1 MGTSI
6 STAVL
11 GSPGVSALPEPSPAE
26 LLEASRRGD
35 AAGWQGIVD
44 RYERLVWSVARSFR
58 FDDATTADVVQ
69 TVWLRLA
76 ENLDRIRQPDSLPAW
91 LATTCRH
98 ECSSVG
104 RRRDR
109 EVVDDD
115 VVDLRLERV
124 RRGDDVDDDILDRES
139 RREVLDAFGRLSD
152 GCQQLLR
159 LLCVEPP
166 LGYQVIGEL
175 TGRPIGSLG
184 PTRQRCLGKLRALLE
199 VDHGR

>member
-1 MGTSI
+1 MGMTT
-6 STAVL
+6 TAPVL
-11 GSPGVSALPEPSPAE
+11 GSPAVSALPEPSPAE

-35 AAGWQGIVD
+35 AAGWAGIVD
-44 RYERLVWSVARSFR
+44 RYERLVWSVARSYR
-58 FDDATTADVVQ
+58 FDDSTTADVVQ

-76 ENLDRIRQPDSLPAW
+76 ENLDRIREPDSLPSW

-109 EVVDDD
+109 EVVDDV
-115 VVDLRLERV
+115 VVDLRLHRAELS
-124 RRGDDVDDDILDRES
+124 DEVDDDILEGEA
-139 RREVLDAFGRLSD
+139 RREVFVAFERLPD

-159 LLCVEPP
+159 LLCAEPP

-184 PTRQRCLGKLRALLE
+184 PTRKRCLDKLRALME
-199 VDHGR
+199 VGA

>member
-1 MGTSI
+1 MGMTT
-6 STAVL
+6 TAPVL
-11 GSPGVSALPEPSPAE
+11 GSPLVSVLPEPSPAE

-35 AAGWQGIVD
+35 AAGWAGLVD
-44 RYERLVWSVARSFR
+44 RYERLVWSVARSYR
-58 FDDATTADVVQ
+58 FDDSTTADVVQ

-76 ENLDRIRQPDSLPAW
+76 ENLDRIREPDSLPSW

-109 EVVDDD
+109 EVVDDV
-115 VVDLRLERV
+115 VVDLRLHRAEHADEV
-124 RRGDDVDDDILDRES
+124 DGDFLEGEAL
-139 RREVLDAFGRLSD
+139 REVLAAFGRLSD

-159 LLCVEPP
+159 LLCAEPP

-184 PTRQRCLGKLRALLE
+184 PTRKRCLEKLRALME
-199 VDHGR
+199 VGA

>member
-1 MGTSI
+1 MGMT
-6 STAVL
+6 TAALVL
-11 GSPGVSALPEPSPAE
+11 GSPAVSALPEPSPAE

-35 AAGWQGIVD
+35 AAGWAGIVD
-44 RYERLVWSVARSFR
+44 RYERLVWSVARSYR
-58 FDDATTADVVQ
+58 FDDSTTADVVQ

-76 ENLDRIRQPDSLPAW
+76 ENLDRIREPDSLPSW

-109 EVVDDD
+109 EVVDDV
-115 VVDLRLERV
+115 VVDLRLHRAERA
-124 RRGDDVDDDILDRES
+124 DEVDDDILEGES
-139 RREVLDAFGRLSD
+139 RREVLAAFGRLPD

-159 LLCVEPP
+159 LLCAEPP

-184 PTRQRCLGKLRALLE
+184 PTRQRCLEKLRALLE
-199 VDHGR
+199 VGP

>member
-1 MGTSI
+1 MGMTT
-6 STAVL
+6 TAPVL
-11 GSPGVSALPEPSPAE
+11 GSPPVSVLPEPSPAE

-35 AAGWQGIVD
+35 AAGWAGLVD
-44 RYERLVWSVARSFR
+44 RYERLVWSVARSYR
-58 FDDATTADVVQ
+58 FDDSTTADVVQ

-76 ENLDRIRQPDSLPAW
+76 ENLDRIREPDSLPSW

-109 EVVDDD
+109 EVVDDV
-115 VVDLRLERV
+115 VVDLRLHRAELA
-124 RRGDDVDDDILDRES
+124 DEVDDDMLEGEA
-139 RREVLDAFGRLSD
+139 RREVLAAFGRLPD

-159 LLCVEPP
+159 LLCAEPP

-184 PTRQRCLGKLRALLE
+184 PTRKRCLDKLRALME
-199 VDHGR
+199 VGA

>member
-1 MGTSI
+1 MGMTT
-6 STAVL
+6 TAPVL
-11 GSPGVSALPEPSPAE
+11 GSPAVSVLPEPSPAD

-35 AAGWQGIVD
+35 AAGWAGLVD
-44 RYERLVWSVARSFR
+44 RYERLVWSVARSYR
-58 FDDATTADVVQ
+58 FDDSTTADVVQ

-76 ENLDRIRQPDSLPAW
+76 ENLDRIREPDRLPSW

-109 EVVDDD
+109 EVVDDV
-115 VVDLRLERV
+115 VVDLRLHRAELA
-124 RRGDDVDDDILDRES
+124 DEIDDDILEGEA
-139 RREVLDAFGRLSD
+139 RREVLAAFGRLPD

-159 LLCVEPP
+159 LLCAEPP

-184 PTRQRCLGKLRALLE
+184 PTRKRCLEKLRALME
-199 VDHGR
+199 VGA

>member
-1 MGTSI
+1 MGMTT
-6 STAVL
+6 TAPVL
-11 GSPGVSALPEPSPAE
+11 GSPSVSALPEPSPAE

-35 AAGWQGIVD
+35 AAGWAGIVD
-44 RYERLVWSVARSFR
+44 RYERLVWSVARSYR
-58 FDDATTADVVQ
+58 FDDSTTADVVQ

-76 ENLDRIRQPDSLPAW
+76 ENLDRIREPDSLPSW

-109 EVVDDD
+109 EVVDDV
-115 VVDLRLERV
+115 VVDLRLHRAERA
-124 RRGDDVDDDILDRES
+124 DEVDDDILEGES
-139 RREVLDAFGRLSD
+139 RREVLAAFGRLPD

-159 LLCVEPP
+159 LLCAEPP

-184 PTRQRCLGKLRALLE
+184 PTRKRCLEKLRALME
-199 VDHGR
+199 VGA